1 MVSGLRK
8 TEQPLI
14 STQFESSGKSNPSI
28 TPSRKVESA
37 TQTTLP
43 IESAP
48 SEIKLSIPELTSTET
63 ESSALAVPVAA
74 PAVSSSEIKLSIP
87 ELTSTETESSALAV
101 PAPVATPAPAANF
114 PLPPPPPPPPP
125 FGTPLSTY
133 IREPSDDDV
142 INIIAPIIKSNNIT
156 ILLRNTN
163 DEIWLLY
170 QNIKDNDII
179 KKKFKITD
187 NDYKRYSKKEIF
199 LGLELRDTLNKFIFN
214 NKSKI
219 DKINNPPREQLVTPD
234 VLAKNAFFKH
244 IRQYYKEIK
253 GTNISEDN
261 IDFIKDNFQNIKD
274 TFQYDDTNEK
284 NILFD
289 TIQSYPLNKYIDDN
303 KNEIL
308 NIRIIKQLPKKIN
321 EQERTLKETI
331 IKKLINIIKTFIK
344 NNNITYTDIDT
355 FKINNNEGYNN
366 LIVKLKDGLK
376 DNIYYN
382 SETYNYDKLIS
393 RILNNETYNDTFL
406 NKYLKYK
413 NKYLKLK
420 ISMNK

>member
-1 MVSGLRK
+1 M
-8 TEQPLI
+8 
-14 STQFESSGKSNPSI
+14 
-28 TPSRKVESA
+28 
-37 TQTTLP
+37 
-43 IESAP
+43 
-48 SEIKLSIPELTSTET
+48 
-63 ESSALAVPVAA
+63 
-74 PAVSSSEIKLSIP
+74 
-87 ELTSTETESSALAV
+87 